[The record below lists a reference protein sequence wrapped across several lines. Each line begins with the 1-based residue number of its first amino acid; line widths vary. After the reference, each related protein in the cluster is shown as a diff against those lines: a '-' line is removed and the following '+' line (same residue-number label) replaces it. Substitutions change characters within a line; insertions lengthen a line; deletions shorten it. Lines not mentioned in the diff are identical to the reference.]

1 VIDIKAI
8 AAKIRN
14 LFCISDFQ
22 KRYNDDDRIQV
33 KTHNGKVL
41 EKNEAFPYGFYAK
54 AKSGKAI
61 IFCQGGNFD
70 NFEIL
75 PVLKDKAVFRPA
87 LEDGDA
93 AIYTGEG
100 SYIVLREKG
109 GLEIYT
115 RQKGDIKVFCE
126 GNAQETIEKDARREI
141 IGNST
146 ETIGGNEDR
155 FVDGNHYSFINGN
168 GKQKVSGNYAWNI
181 DGSLDINVAGKV
193 RINGETIHLN

>member
-1 VIDIKAI
+1 VTDLKAI
-8 AAKIRN
+8 AAKLRN
-14 LFCISDFQ
+14 LFCLSDFQ
-22 KRYNDDDRIQV
+22 KRYGGDDRIQV

-54 AKSGKAI
+54 AKSGKALV
-61 IFCQGGNFD
+61 FCQGGNFD

-75 PVLKDKAVFRPA
+75 PVLKDAPVFRPA

-126 GNAQETIEKDARREI
+126 GNERREI
-141 IGNST
+141 NGNST
-146 ETIGGNEDR
+146 KTIGGNEDR
-155 FVDGNHYSFINGN
+155 FVDGDHHSLINGK
-168 GKQKVSGNYAWNI
+168 GKQTVHGDYEWNI
-181 DGSLDINVAGKV
+181 DGSLDINVAGNV
-193 RINGETIHLN
+193 RINGEIIYLN

>member
-14 LFCISDFQ
+14 LFCMSDFQ

-75 PVLKDKAVFRPA
+75 PVLKDKPVFRPA
-87 LEDGDA
+87 LEDGDT

-109 GLEIYT
+109 DLEIFT
-115 RQKGDIKVFCE
+115 RRKGDIKVNCT
-126 GNAQETIEKDARREI
+126 GNAI
-141 IGNST
+141 IT
-146 ETIGGNEDR
+146 
-155 FVDGNHYSFINGN
+155 VDGNCESNVKGNATVTCNKNSAVTVGGDSAIAVKGNSGIAVNGN
-168 GKQKVSGNYAWNI
+168 CDCEVKGNYKINAGTFKVTASRI
-181 DGSLDINVAGKV
+181 D
-193 RINGETIHLN
+193 LN